1 MSTVYCERG
10 WPLSLMRVV
19 LYIIFYVNIVFT
31 LKYKLKPCVN
41 IIHQLILGMC
51 THVAVFSWEM
61 WVTSDDLI

>member
-1 MSTVYCERG
+1 
-10 WPLSLMRVV
+10 MRVV

-51 THVAVFSWEM
+51 THVAIFSWEM